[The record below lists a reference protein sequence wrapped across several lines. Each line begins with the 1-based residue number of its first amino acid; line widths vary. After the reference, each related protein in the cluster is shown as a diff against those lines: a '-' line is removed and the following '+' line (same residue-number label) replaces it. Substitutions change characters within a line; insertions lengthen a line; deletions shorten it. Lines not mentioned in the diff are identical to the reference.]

1 MIKDHQ
7 TEELFKE
14 VLANLFRLV
23 VIYSCEMIKTKKRF
37 PDMYRWFEE
46 NNEVIAFEI
55 RNFLREK
62 KGSNFSIKVDSFDD
76 MIQFDLFEDDIVY
89 ELNQYFW
96 DLKQFH
102 DISYNKALI
111 SELKID
117 QDLIEKFFYNLIDN
131 LTSPKE
137 YTSEYLDFYNFFN
150 NYALSSF
157 LSKDRANQSIFRYF
171 QLYAEIVSPNVQ
183 LENKAIQRKFIDL
196 LREIPYYSIFAR
208 TSTTGLSTFNTSQG
222 KKYYSTLKTPLNF
235 KQGTLV
241 DNLLHFLFQHLIE
254 LFYFDFLK
262 DDPKNFKLKLAVG
275 KSNFLNGQRSP
286 KYNKLYEC
294 NNIMK
299 LLLQTWP
306 KEQHL
311 VYRSVEK
318 EGSIIP
324 VLRSI
329 MYENFLDEYDKS
341 IFSHNDSREKT
352 SPNKIK
358 RDKDARARILAFFK
372 YLECGFLD
380 MGFKVKMSVDADK
393 TDNWKIEFISNSRN
407 SMGNFTWTWNQIKSA
422 YSDHKKKTNLFN
434 YE

>member
-23 VIYSCEMIKTKKRF
+23 VIYSCEMIKAKKRF

-62 KGSNFSIKVDSFDD
+62 KGNNFSIKVDSYDD
-76 MIQFDLFEDDIVY
+76 IIEFDLSEDYIVY

-96 DLKQFH
+96 DFQQFH

-111 SELKID
+111 SKLKID

-137 YTSEYLDFYNFFN
+137 YTNEYLDFYNFFN

-157 LSKDRANQSIFRYF
+157 LSKDRANRSIFRYF

-183 LENKAIQRKFIDL
+183 LENKAIQRKFMDL

-262 DDPKNFKLKLAVG
+262 DDPQNFKLKLAVG
-275 KSNFLNGQRSP
+275 KTNFLNGRRLP
-286 KYNKLYEC
+286 KYNRLYEC

-324 VLRSI
+324 VLRSVL
-329 MYENFLDEYDKS
+329 YENFLDEYYKS
-341 IFSHNDSREKT
+341 IFSHNDCTEKT
-352 SPNKIK
+352 SQKKKK

-372 YLECGFLD
+372 YLECGFLE
-380 MGFKVKMSVDADK
+380 MGFKVKMYVDDEK

-407 SMGNFTWTWNQIKSA
+407 SSGNFAWTWNQIKSA
-422 YSDHKKKTNLFN
+422 YSEHKKKTNLFN
-434 YE
+434 YQ